1 MCCNCPPEPS
11 ADAQPGP
18 RPTRRAVAR
27 LLMTGAG
34 MSALAACTP
43 GPAPDA
49 PGTGSTASGTTS
61 STSGTASP
69 AASTPGSG
77 SASAGSSAKSSVTA
91 SPAPSASSSASAS
104 AKSPSATATT
114 TTAAAPPSAA
124 SRLAKQYSLT
134 APASPWVIVNKHRP
148 LKPANYVPA
157 DLVQPRVA
165 LAVSGEAA
173 QLNRT
178 TAAAAERMFAAAAA
192 DGVTMTLASG
202 YRSYATQTVTYNGWV
217 SSQGRA
223 AADTA
228 SARPGF
234 SEHQTGWSF
243 DIGDGG
249 GACSFQ
255 PCFAEQPAAVW
266 AKANAHRFGFVVR
279 YPWMQHAITGYFH
292 ESWHLRYIGVA
303 AATDMRKR
311 GIATLEQYFG
321 LAAAPGYR

>member
-1 MCCNCPPEPS
+1 M
-11 ADAQPGP
+11 
-18 RPTRRAVAR
+18 
-27 LLMTGAG
+27 
-34 MSALAACTP
+34 
-43 GPAPDA
+43 
-49 PGTGSTASGTTS
+49 
-61 STSGTASP
+61 
-69 AASTPGSG
+69 
-77 SASAGSSAKSSVTA
+77 
-91 SPAPSASSSASAS
+91 
-104 AKSPSATATT
+104 
-114 TTAAAPPSAA
+114 
-124 SRLAKQYSLT
+124 
-134 APASPWVIVNKHRP
+134 IVNKHRP

-165 LAVSGEAA
+165 LAVTGEAA

-192 DGVTMTLASG
+192 AGVTMTLASG

-255 PCFAEQPAAVW
+255 PCFAEQPAAAW

-279 YPWMQHAITGYFH
+279 YPFMQHTTTGYFY
-292 ESWHLRYIGVA
+292 ESWHLRYVGVE

-321 LAAAPGYR
+321 LDAAPGYR